1 MDGSFRRL
9 GSTIQRPTALLGP
22 LQAFGRILNWLAGL
36 VRLTE
41 EEEKEAGIYLGGTRG
56 D

>member
-9 GSTIQRPTALLGP
+9 GSTFQRPTALLAP
-22 LQAFGRILNWLAGL
+22 LQVFGRILNWLAGL

-41 EEEKEAGIYLGGTRG
+41 EEEKAAGIYLGDTRR

>member
-9 GSTIQRPTALLGP
+9 GSTFQRSTALLGP
-22 LQAFGRILNWLAGL
+22 LQVFGTVLNWLAGL

-41 EEEKEAGIYLGGTRG
+41 DEEKEAGIYLGDTRW

>member
-9 GSTIQRPTALLGP
+9 GLTFWRPTVLLAP
-22 LQAFGRILNWLAGL
+22 LQVFGRMLNWLAGL
-36 VRLTE
+36 ARVTQ
-41 EEEKEAGIYLGGTRG
+41 EEEKEAGIYLGDTRG